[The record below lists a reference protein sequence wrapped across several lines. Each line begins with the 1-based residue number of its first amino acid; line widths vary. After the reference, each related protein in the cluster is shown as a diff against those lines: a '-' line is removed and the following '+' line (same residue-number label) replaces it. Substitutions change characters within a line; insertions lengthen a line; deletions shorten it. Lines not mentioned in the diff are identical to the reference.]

1 MTRLGGTDLW
11 NWREDGAARARVRAE
26 TRLRLRGAVQ
36 AGVLVVFAVLLRY
49 VWHHVTAGHVF
60 FMAGVVVLLAAV
72 WRPHLLQPL
81 HRFGELVGRGAGVGL
96 TWLLLVPFFVVC
108 VVPAG
113 LVLRLRGTDPLERR
127 PLPKGLTGWIPRR
140 LEPTPDSLVRQFL
153 VEDRA
158 ARRLQRPDG
167 PPSER
172 AWPAPGAA
180 SAADG
185 SRERP

>member
-1 MTRLGGTDLW
+1 MARLGGTDIW
-11 NWREDGAARARVRAE
+11 NWREDGAALARARAE
-26 TRLRLRGAVQ
+26 ARSRRRGAAQ

-49 VWHHVTAGHVF
+49 LWHHELAGHVF
-60 FMAGVVVLLAAV
+60 FMAGLVVLLAAL

-81 HRFGELVGRGAGVGL
+81 HRFGELLGRGAGVGL

-113 LVLRLRGTDPLERR
+113 LVLRLRGIDPLERR

-140 LEPTPDSLVRQFL
+140 LEPAPESLVRQFL

-158 ARRLQRPDG
+158 ARRLQRPEG
-167 PPSER
+167 PPSAR
-172 AWPAPGAA
+172 AWPAPAA
-180 SAADG
+180 APASDG
-185 SRERP
+185 SRERS